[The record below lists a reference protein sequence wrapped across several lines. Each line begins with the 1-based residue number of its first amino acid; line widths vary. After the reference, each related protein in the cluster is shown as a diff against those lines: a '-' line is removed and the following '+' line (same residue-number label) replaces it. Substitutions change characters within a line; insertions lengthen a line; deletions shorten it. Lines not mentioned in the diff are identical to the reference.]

1 MGICTLVL
9 PAPRRWERELTPDES
24 PQWHVGEKAHSERTA
39 AERVCAWVVRPM
51 VRWRAT
57 DEVGVRWGCVMGE
70 CVLVN
75 ADRRRVQ
82 R

>member
-1 MGICTLVL
+1 M
-9 PAPRRWERELTPDES
+9 TPDES

-57 DEVGVRWGCVMGE
+57 YEVRWGCVVDE
-70 CVLVN
+70 WVLVN
-75 ADRRRVQ
+75 AGRRGLQ